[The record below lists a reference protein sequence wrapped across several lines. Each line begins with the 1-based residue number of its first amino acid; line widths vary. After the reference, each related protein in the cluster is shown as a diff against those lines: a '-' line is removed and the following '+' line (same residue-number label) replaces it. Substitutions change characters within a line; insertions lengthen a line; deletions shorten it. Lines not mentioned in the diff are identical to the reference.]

1 MIKIQG
7 LVSEMKTALKS
18 DYGVGNKMYLFNSCK
33 INVIPVNTFEYQSKI
48 YFYKGI
54 VDNDGNDVMLIVVF
68 Q

>member
-33 INVIPVNTFEYQSKI
+33 INVIPVTHLNIKAKFTFIKVLLI
-48 YFYKGI
+48 MM
-54 VDNDGNDVMLIVVF
+54 VMI
-68 Q
+68 